1 MTYLRSVYAAL
12 VLFAVADLAWA
23 QDYAAG
29 SLEISQ
35 VWTREAPPASKVA
48 GGFMTITNTGREPDT
63 LLGGSLVGA
72 GKLEVHDMT
81 IVGGI
86 MKMRELKPG
95 LVIKPGESVVLKPG
109 SYHLMF
115 LDLAASPKAGQ
126 PIKGPLVF
134 EKAGK
139 VEIEYK
145 VEPFGTRV
153 PGDGGQQLPK
163 AGSQKKGGSGHGH
176 H

>member
-1 MTYLRSVYAAL
+1 
-12 VLFAVADLAWA
+12 
-23 QDYAAG
+23 
-29 SLEISQ
+29 
-35 VWTREAPPASKVA
+35 
-48 GGFMTITNTGREPDT
+48 
-63 LLGGSLVGA
+63 
-72 GKLEVHDMT
+72 MT
-81 IVGGI
+81 IVGGV

-115 LDLAASPKAGQ
+115 LDLAASPKTGQ
-126 PIKGPLVF
+126 PIKGTLVF

-163 AGSQKKGGSGHGH
+163 AGTQKKSGSGHGQH
-176 H
+176 